1 MTAEQ
6 WLPMEEVPEIQLI
19 EYILVSSCHLF
30 GCLGFVGVKV
40 NIPMLGF
47 HNVDLYHYDSP

>member
-19 EYILVSSCHLF
+19 EYILVSLCHLF

-47 HNVDLYHYDSP
+47 HNVALSHSP